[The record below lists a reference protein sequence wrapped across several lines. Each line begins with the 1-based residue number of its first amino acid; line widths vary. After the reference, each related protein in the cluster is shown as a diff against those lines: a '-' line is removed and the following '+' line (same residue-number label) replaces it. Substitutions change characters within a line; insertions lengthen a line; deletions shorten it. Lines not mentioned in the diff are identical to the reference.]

1 MDQTIYHE
9 QIADQ
14 IFCDRIKP
22 YSITISKN
30 VVHFWSEF
38 LKEQTKNPKWM
49 NFANGSDSTKIYEAY
64 NIFLI
69 QYPEVTALYEK
80 IVNSFKEKNPN
91 YKKYALAGWVNVYHS
106 GGFLD
111 WHSHGVGMGNAFDG
125 RWHGYFCVNGEP
137 SKTLYRDNET
147 HKLVEAVENKNGWLT
162 MSPGGM
168 EHRVTPWENTQEP
181 RITIAFDFCLRD
193 RISINNYNHWIPI
206 I

>member
-14 IFCDRIKP
+14 VFCDRIKP
-22 YSITISKN
+22 YSINISKN
-30 VVHFWSEF
+30 VVDFWGEF